1 MSLQKSSHSEFQ
13 HSETPDDGLPILV
26 TRRAASQNPVESLP
40 IEAKLA
46 AQLNGIESVV
56 SEELNATAGG
66 RSNTDDTTAPS
77 AANQNALKKLIIQ
90 IPCYNEAETLGITLD
105 ALPRQIQGIESV
117 EWLIIDDG
125 SKDDTIAVA
134 KRHGVDHV
142 VKLPR
147 NQGLARAFQ
156 AGLNEC
162 LRLGAD
168 VIVNTDADNQY
179 CADDI
184 QKLVDPIVQ
193 GEAELV
199 IGARP
204 ISETSHFSFLK
215 KKLQRLGSFVVRQV
229 SQADVTDAPS
239 GFRAITRKTAMRLNV
254 FSDYTYTLET
264 IIQAGQNSFAV
275 KSVPIRTNAD
285 LRPSRLLKSISSYV
299 TRSAM
304 TIVRIFMT
312 YRPLQFFG
320 IPGIALCLGSLFL
333 CLRYLAFFVLDG
345 GAGHVQSLIL
355 AAITMGAGLLCI
367 VVGLLGDLIS
377 VNRKLLEKVDYRLS
391 ALDDRLA
398 QELPTS
404 EPPMQP
410 NTCSAKPSEHSTRS
424 Q

>member
-1 MSLQKSSHSEFQ
+1 M
-13 HSETPDDGLPILV
+13 

-312 YRPLQFFG
+312 YRPLQYFWHSRHRAVPWKPLLVPA
-320 IPGIALCLGSLFL
+320 IPRLF
-333 CLRYLAFFVLDG
+333 CTRRRERG
-345 GAGHVQSLIL
+345 MCKSLIL